1 MNDISDV
8 SDVEAADRISR
19 RRSRLFLVQA
29 VLFIAW
35 QANFFMGFAAEPM
48 RTVDTVKVSAWFVW
62 VLALLLLLATGGGLL
77 RRPDLRALL
86 NDEFTRANRAKACIA
101 GFWAAMA
108 SGILIYFI
116 DLFEPVDAREAM
128 HLLFSITIAVAL
140 ITFAVRERR
149 DPG

>member
-1 MNDISDV
+1 MNDI
-8 SDVEAADRISR
+8 SDVEAADRIGR

-29 VLFIAW
+29 VLFLAW
-35 QANFFMGFAAEPM
+35 QANFFIGFVAEPM

-62 VLALLLLLATGGGLL
+62 VLALLLLLATGGGFL
-77 RRPDLRALL
+77 RRPGLRALL
-86 NDEFTRANRAKACIA
+86 NDEFTRANRTRACVA

-128 HLLFSITIAVAL
+128 HLLFSFAIAAAF
-140 ITFAVRERR
+140 ITFAIRERR
-149 DPG
+149 GPGQ